1 MGLWW
6 QLPRAAAA
14 HSSGGQNWTQDLL
27 PGLEEVGQV
36 CRRELS
42 QGAIS
47 APVPRTLQSPR
58 PGSPITLPT
67 WTPSP
72 GVGMGRATAPTLTV
86 PLFSPE
92 VLMSSMEEEVAS
104 ARARQSV
111 LDLFRVPVLCWR
123 SLSLFVVQYAIPVIL
138 PGDGAGEG
146 GGPMGKT
153 VPYRPR
159 GVHFWQGQAAASGG
173 RGPGR
178 WARGWMC
185 RHGLERPARAG
196 SETRDWQWLKRTR
209 AHQHWTHPNGHTPR
223 GLTRC

>member
-72 GVGMGRATAPTLTV
+72 GVGMGRATDPTLTV

-104 ARARQSV
+104 VRARQSV

-153 VPYRPR
+153 VPTGLVGCISGRDRQPPQEA
-159 GVHFWQGQAAASGG
+159 GVLAGG
-173 RGPGR
+173 REGGCADMAWRGR
-178 WARGWMC
+178 LLQEARRGT
-185 RHGLERPARAG
+185 G
-196 SETRDWQWLKRTR
+196 
-209 AHQHWTHPNGHTPR
+209 NG
-223 GLTRC
+223 

>member
-1 MGLWW
+1 MATAKSSCSP
-6 QLPRAAAA
+6 QLRRPELDTRPAPWL
-14 HSSGGQNWTQDLL
+14 GGGG
-27 PGLEEVGQV
+27 PGLQKRAQPGGHLRPCPPDSPVSKA
-36 CRRELS
+36 RLPHH
-42 QGAIS
+42 S
-47 APVPRTLQSPR
+47 AHLDPV
-58 PGSPITLPT
+58 
-67 WTPSP
+67 P